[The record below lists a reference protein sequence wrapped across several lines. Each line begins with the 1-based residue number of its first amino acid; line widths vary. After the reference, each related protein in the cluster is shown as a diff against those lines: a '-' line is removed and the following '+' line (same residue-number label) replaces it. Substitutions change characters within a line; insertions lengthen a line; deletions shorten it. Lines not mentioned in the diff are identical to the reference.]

1 MAQRPTTLN
10 SMTHYAL
17 TEEQDEVMEQEDA
30 ETSLREALQRTPSDP
45 SNTRTWSA
53 VESGLLVPQI
63 EMDRLMGRRPSEEEE
78 RDQQRRQQEE
88 QSRQRDDQQRPQSET
103 DQDDQNGAIWI
114 ISNGEEPARYWAD
127 DKGDWVDDVEEASL
141 YDDAARGREA
151 LPEYPQTVKWIESSE
166 AGRR

>member
-1 MAQRPTTLN
+1 MTQRPTTLN

-17 TEEQDEVMEQEDA
+17 TEEQAEVLDQEDS
-30 ETSLREALQRTPSDP
+30 EQPLREALQSTPSDP
-45 SNTRTWSA
+45 ANTRTRSA
-53 VESGLLVPQI
+53 IESGLLLPQI

-88 QSRQRDDQQRPQSET
+88 QQRPQSET